1 MTLRN
6 RLNQQTSPYL
16 LMHKDNPVH
25 WQPWDEEALAIAKDT
40 RKPILLS
47 IGYSACHWC
56 HVMARESFEDAET
69 GQLMNELFVN
79 IKVDREERP
88 DLDNIYQSA
97 LASMGQRRGWPL
109 TMFLTPTGEPF
120 YGGTYFPP
128 VARQD
133 VPSFKS
139 VLCANA
145 EVFNNKPD
153 KVVQE
158 AVKRVTDL
166 TDIPRDHRHGEI
178 SREFLNHA
186 AGRILDGMDVVYG
199 GFGLDAKF
207 PQTMLLEL
215 LWSAYRR
222 TGHTSFRDAV
232 LRSAEY
238 MCLGGIYDHLGG
250 GFHRYTTDD
259 RWLVPHFEKMLY
271 DNALIISLL
280 ILLWRET
287 KNPLFSHC
295 IEHTAQWMIREMRSD
310 EGGFASSIA
319 ADSEGYREGDQETES
334 GEGAFYV
341 WTESGIDRVLAA
353 DEARLF
359 KKYHDVTATGNWEG
373 ETILNRTDHPYSRN
387 REIEDRLTRLRQ
399 KLFVVREHRPRPA
412 LDDKILADWNGLAI
426 AALAEAGA
434 TFNRQEWIDAA
445 VSAWRFV
452 QNKMSANDEL
462 HHAYRQGQCTP
473 MALLDD
479 YANMAHA
486 AIALYQVSGDPSCL
500 QQARDWVAIADQHY
514 RDADGGGWFHTA
526 DHARSI
532 IFRTKTASETAT
544 PSGNG
549 MMVSVLARLHALTA
563 IESYRQRAEEIIAAF
578 STAAQS
584 DFVGMASLLNHS
596 ELPGNLLQIV
606 VVGNHDEEQTG
617 KFLRVINQAAT
628 PARLVLNLTP
638 DTELPDAHPA
648 SAKTLI
654 NNQPTVYVCS
664 GNTCRMPITEVA
676 ALESLLG
683 ESGGQRWP
691 GSNLE

>member
-1 MTLRN
+1 MNIRN
-6 RLNQQTSPYL
+6 RLDQETSPYL
-16 LMHKDNPVH
+16 LLHKDNPVH
-25 WQPWDEEALAIAKDT
+25 WQPWDEEALAIANDT
-40 RKPILLS
+40 QKPILLS

-56 HVMARESFEDAET
+56 HVMAEESFEDPET

-128 VARQD
+128 ITRQEA
-133 VPSFKS
+133 PSFKS
-139 VLCANA
+139 VLTANSQ
-145 EVFNNKPD
+145 VFRNNPG

-158 AVKRVTDL
+158 AVKRVNDL
-166 TDIPRDHRHGEI
+166 TDIHRGHRHGEI
-178 SREFLNHA
+178 SREFLNHV
-186 AGRILDGMDVVYG
+186 AGQILDGMDSVYG

-215 LWSAYRR
+215 LWNAYGR
-222 TGHTSFRDAV
+222 TGHTPFRDAV

-250 GFHRYTTDD
+250 GFHRYTIDD

-295 IEHTAQWMIREMRSD
+295 IEQTAQWMIREMTTA
-310 EGGFASSIA
+310 EGGFAASIA
-319 ADSEGYREGDQETES
+319 ADSEGYSEGDEETDS

-341 WTESGIDRVLAA
+341 WTESGIDSVLTA

-359 KKYHDVTATGNWEG
+359 KRYHDVTTTGNWEG
-373 ETILNRTDHPYSRN
+373 ETILNRTDHPYGRN
-387 REIEDRLTRLRQ
+387 REIEDRLTRLRE
-399 KLFVVREHRPRPA
+399 KLFAVREHRPRPA
-412 LDDKILADWNGLAI
+412 IDDKVLADWNGLAI
-426 AALAEAGA
+426 AALAEAGV

-445 VSAWRFV
+445 VASYHFV
-452 QNKMSANDEL
+452 QNKMSADNVL

-486 AIALYQVSGDPSCL
+486 AISLYQISADLSCL
-500 QQARDWVAIADQHY
+500 QQAQDWVAMADQHY
-514 RDADGGGWFHTA
+514 WDADGSGYFYTA
-526 DHARSI
+526 DNARSI
-532 IFRTKTASETAT
+532 ILRTKTASETAT

-549 MMVSVLARLHALTA
+549 MMVRVLAHLHALTA
-563 IESYRQRAEEIIAAF
+563 VESYRQCAEATIAAF
-578 STAAQS
+578 STEAQS

-596 ELPGNLLQIV
+596 GLLGNLLQIV
-606 VVGNHDEEQTG
+606 VVSNQGAEETEHI
-617 KFLRVINQAAT
+617 FRVINQTAT

-638 DTELPDAHPA
+638 DTALPEAHPA

-664 GNTCRMPITEVA
+664 GNTCQMPITEVA
-676 ALESLLG
+676 ALESLLA
-683 ESGGQRWP
+683 ESGGQ
-691 GSNLE
+691 L

>member
-6 RLNQQTSPYL
+6 RLDQQTSPYL

-25 WQPWDEEALAIAKDT
+25 WQPWDEEALAVAKGAG
-40 RKPILLS
+40 KPILLS

-56 HVMARESFEDAET
+56 HVMARESFEDVET

-97 LASMGQRRGWPL
+97 LAGMGQRRGWPL

-133 VPSFKS
+133 MPSFKS
-139 VLCANA
+139 VLRANA
-145 EVFNNKPD
+145 EVFNKNPG
-153 KVVQE
+153 KVVRE

-166 TDIPRDHRHGEI
+166 TDIPHDHRHGEI
-178 SREFLNHA
+178 SREFLNHV

-207 PQTMLLEL
+207 PQTMLFEL
-215 LWSAYRR
+215 LWGAWRR

-232 LRSAEY
+232 LCSAEH

-259 RWLVPHFEKMLY
+259 RWLIPHFEKMLY
-271 DNALIISLL
+271 DNALILSLL
-280 ILLWRET
+280 VQLWRET
-287 KNPLFSHC
+287 KKPLFSHC

-359 KKYHDVTATGNWEG
+359 KKYHDVTAAGNWEG
-373 ETILNRTDHPYSRN
+373 ETILNRTDHPYRGGG
-387 REIEDRLTRLRQ
+387 EIEDRLARLRE
-399 KLFVVREHRPRPA
+399 KLFAVREHRPRPA

-452 QNKMSANDEL
+452 RDKMSANDEL
-462 HHAYRQGQCTP
+462 YHAYRQGQCTP
-473 MALLDD
+473 MALLED

-486 AIALYQVSGDPSCL
+486 AIALYQVSADPACL
-500 QQARDWVAIADQHY
+500 QQARDWVAIADRHY
-514 RDADGGGWFHTA
+514 RDMDGGGYFQTA

-532 IFRTKTASETAT
+532 VFRTKTASETAT

-563 IESYRQRAEEIIAAF
+563 VESYRQCAEETIAAF
-578 STAAQS
+578 SAAAQS

-606 VVGNHDEEQTG
+606 VVGNPDEEQTG
-617 KFLRVINQAAT
+617 KFLRVIHQTAT
-628 PARLVLNLTP
+628 LPRLVLNLAP
-638 DTELPDAHPA
+638 DSALPDSHPA
-648 SAKTLI
+648 SAKTRI

-664 GNTCRMPITEVA
+664 GNTCRMPITGVA

-683 ESGGQRWP
+683 EFGDQR
-691 GSNLE
+691 